1 MSNYKWKG
9 PIIMAECNH
18 QCDTCPSNGNCESQI
33 QKAKM
38 NDRSNV
44 KRVIAVLSG
53 KGGVGKSFITSYLA
67 VSLTRKGYKV
77 GVLDADVTGPS
88 IPKAFGIKDKAV
100 GEDGLIYPL
109 ESRTGIKIMSANC
122 LLEDDSEPIIW
133 RGVLLGNLVKQFY
146 EDVLWEELDYLLID
160 MPPGTGD
167 IALTTF
173 QMIPIDDLIIV
184 TSPQD
189 LVSLVVTKALK
200 MARMMNINVLGVVEN
215 MSYLSC
221 PKCNEKIPVFGES
234 HLEEFSKSLKFD
246 ILGTLPI
253 VSENAKRVDKGE
265 IELVDLPEF
274 EQITE
279 KVLNGGK

>member
-1 MSNYKWKG
+1 
-9 PIIMAECNH
+9 MAECDHNCENCE
-18 QCDTCPSNGNCESQI
+18 QNGNCSSQI
-33 QKAKM
+33 QKAVM
-38 NDRSNV
+38 NDRSHAKKV
-44 KRVIAVLSG
+44 VAVLSG
-53 KGGVGKSFITSYLA
+53 KGGVGKSFVTSYLA
-67 VSLTRKGYKV
+67 VSLRRRGYKV
-77 GVLDADVTGPS
+77 GILDADVTGPS
-88 IPKAFGIKDKAV
+88 IPKAFGVVDKAY
-100 GEDGLIYPL
+100 GEDNLIYPIPT
-109 ESRTGIKIMSANC
+109 RTGIKVMSANC
-122 LLEDDSEPIIW
+122 LLEDENEPIIW

-189 LVSLVVTKALK
+189 LVSMVVSKAIK

-234 HLEEFSKSLKFD
+234 HLDEFASKMDFKV
-246 ILGTLPI
+246 LGKLPI
-253 VSENAKRVDKGE
+253 VSANATKVDKGQIE
-265 IELVDLPEF
+265 DIELKEF
-274 EQITE
+274 ESITDAVIKE
-279 KVLNGGK
+279 GDK

>member
-1 MSNYKWKG
+1 
-9 PIIMAECNH
+9 MAS
-18 QCDTCPSNGNCESQI
+18 CDHNCESCSQNGNCSSQI
-33 QKAKM
+33 EKAKM
-38 NDRSNV
+38 NDRSHV
-44 KRVIAVLSG
+44 KKVVAVLSG

-67 VSLTRKGYKV
+67 VSLRRKGYKV

-88 IPKAFGIKDKAV
+88 IPKAFGIKEKAM
-100 GEDGLIYPL
+100 GDEGLIYPIDTR
-109 ESRTGIKIMSANC
+109 SGIKIMSANC

-189 LVSLVVTKALK
+189 LVSLVVTKAIK

-215 MSYLSC
+215 MSYLKC
-221 PKCNEKIPVFGES
+221 PKCEEKIPVFGES
-234 HLEEFSKSLKFD
+234 HLDEFAKKMDFKV
-246 ILGTLPI
+246 IGKLPI
-253 VSENAKRVDKGE
+253 VSNNATKVDNGE
-265 IELVDLPEF
+265 IESVDIPEF
-274 EQITE
+274 ESITKAVIGE
-279 KVLNGGK
+279 